1 MKKIDR
7 RSFLKMCGA
16 VSAAGALAACGGSS
30 STTTAASTGTAAS
43 ASASTA
49 GAAAS
54 GASVTLVYNEV
65 NPESSLAGQVATY
78 FAEQAEALSGGS
90 IKVDVR
96 AGGSLM
102 GSEVDAIDDMTG
114 PAPTVDI
121 ARISIFALDNYGVPT
136 TRITNLPFVFASR
149 EHYWKFAE
157 SEIGTQILTDSNTIG
172 GLGIEGKCFFEEGFR
187 HFFFSKPVNSIE
199 DMKGLNVRVS
209 TSTVYMDM
217 VKCLGAS
224 PVDVAFSEL
233 YSSLGGVC
241 EGAEQPIAN
250 YQSNSFYDVAP
261 YMILDGHMLGCG
273 MIVIT
278 DAAWAKLD
286 ASQQEA
292 LQKAF
297 DAAAAYNQ
305 EISASAEADSRKI
318 CEDGGAIFTDVE
330 DKTPWQEAVASVIES
345 NTSTQDLKDVYDGI
359 LALA

>member
-7 RSFLKMCGA
+7 RSFLKLCGA
-16 VSAAGALAACGGSS
+16 AGAVGALAACGSS
-30 STTTAASTGTAAS
+30 SSTAASTATSTAAS
-43 ASASTA
+43 AAAPASTA
-49 GAAAS
+49 SS
-54 GASVTLVYNEV
+54 GSAVTLVYNEV

-78 FAEQAEALSGGS
+78 LAEQAEALSGGS
-90 IKVDVR
+90 VKIDVR

-102 GSEVDAIDDMTG
+102 GSEADAIDDMTG

-136 TRITNLPFVFASR
+136 TRITNLPFVFTSR
-149 EHYWKFAE
+149 EHYWKFAA
-157 SEIGTQILTDSNTIG
+157 SDVGKQILTDSNTVG

-187 HFFFSKPVNSIE
+187 HFFFSKPVESIE
-199 DMKGLNVRVS
+199 DMKGLNIRVS

-261 YMILDGHMLGCG
+261 YMILDGHMMGCG
-273 MIVIT
+273 MMIIT
-278 DAAWAKLD
+278 DSAWAKLD

-297 DAAAAYNQ
+297 DAASAYDQ

-318 CEDGGAIFTDVE
+318 CEDAGAIFTEVA
-330 DKTPWQEAVASVIES
+330 DKTPWQTAVASVIES
-345 NTSTQDLKDVYDGI
+345 NTSTQDLKDVYTAI
-359 LALA
+359 QSLA

>member
-7 RSFLKMCGA
+7 RSFLKFCGA
-16 VSAAGALAACGGSS
+16 VGAAGALSACGGSAS
-30 STTTAASTGTAAS
+30 STAASTATSPAAS
-43 ASASTA
+43 SAA
-49 GAAAS
+49 APAAS
-54 GASVTLVYNEV
+54 GSAVTLVYNEV

-78 FAEQAEALSGGS
+78 LAEQASALSGGS
-90 IKVDVR
+90 IKIDVR

-136 TRITNLPFVFASR
+136 TRITNLPFVFSSR
-149 EHYWKFAE
+149 EHYWKFAS
-157 SEIGTQILTDSNTIG
+157 SEIGKQILTDSNTIG
-172 GLGIEGKCFFEEGFR
+172 SLGVEGKCFYEEGFR
-187 HFFFSKPVNSIE
+187 HFFFSTPVNSME
-199 DMKGLNVRVS
+199 DMKGLNIRVS

-273 MIVIT
+273 MMIIT

-286 ASQQEA
+286 ADQQAA

-297 DAAAAYNQ
+297 DAASAYNQ
-305 EISASAEADSRKI
+305 EISLSAEEDSRKI
-318 CEDGGAIFTDVE
+318 CEDAGAIFTDVP
-330 DKTPWQEAVASVIES
+330 DKTPWQNAVSSVIES
-345 NTSTQDLKDVYDGI
+345 NTTTADLKAVYDGI

>member
-1 MKKIDR
+1 MKKLNR
-7 RSFLKMCGA
+7 RSFLKVCGA
-16 VSAAGALAACGGSS
+16 AGAMGALAACGGST
-30 STTTAASTGTAAS
+30 STSTAASTAT
-43 ASASTA
+43 SASTP
-49 GAAAS
+49 AATAS
-54 GASVTLVYNEV
+54 GDAVTLVYNEV
-65 NPESSLAGQVATY
+65 NPESSLAGMVATY
-78 FAEQAEALSGGS
+78 LAEQADALSGGTVK
-90 IKVDVR
+90 IDVR

-102 GSEVDAIDDMTG
+102 GSEADAIDDMTG

-136 TRITNLPFVFASR
+136 TRITNLPFVFTSR
-149 EHYWKFAE
+149 EHYWKFAS
-157 SEIGTQILTDSNTIG
+157 SEVGAQILTDSNTVG
-172 GLGIEGKCFFEEGFR
+172 GLGVEGKCFYEEGFR
-187 HFFFSKPVNSIE
+187 HFFFSQPVNSIA
-199 DMKGLNVRVS
+199 DMKGLNIRVS

-273 MIVIT
+273 MMIIT
-278 DAAWAKLD
+278 DSAWAKLD

-305 EISASAEADSRKI
+305 EISESAEADSRKI
-318 CEDGGAIFTDVE
+318 CEDAGAIFTEVE
-330 DKTPWQEAVASVIES
+330 DKTPWQEAVTSVIES
-345 NTSTQDLKDVYDGI
+345 NTSTEDLKSVYNAI

>member
-7 RSFLKMCGA
+7 RSFIKMCGA
-16 VSAAGALAACGGSS
+16 VGAAGALAACGGSGS
-30 STTTAASTGTAAS
+30 STTTAASTSTNAA
-43 ASASTA
+43 AP
-49 GAAAS
+49 AAS
-54 GASVTLVYNEV
+54 GGAVTLVYNEV

-78 FAEQAEALSGGS
+78 LAEQADALSGGTVK
-90 IKVDVR
+90 IDVR

-136 TRITNLPFVFASR
+136 TRITNLPFVFTSR
-149 EHYWKFAE
+149 EHYWKFAA
-157 SEIGTQILTDSNTIG
+157 SEIGKQILTDSNTVG

-187 HFFFSKPVNSIE
+187 HFFFSQPVNSIE
-199 DMKGLNVRVS
+199 DMKGLNIRVS

-241 EGAEQPIAN
+241 EGADQPIAN

-273 MIVIT
+273 MMIIT

-286 ASQQEA
+286 ATQQEA

-305 EISASAEADSRKI
+305 EISESAEADSRKI
-318 CEDGGAIFTDVE
+318 CEDGGAVFTEVA
-330 DKTPWQEAVASVIES
+330 DKTPWQEAVAPVIES
-345 NTSTQDLKDVYDGI
+345 NTSTQDLKDVYNAI